1 MANEHADVIVVGAG
15 LIGLLTAQELA
26 RAGLSVIL
34 VDRGR
39 AGREAS
45 RAAAGILSPLYPW
58 NAPPGIGKL
67 ARWSQELYPVLAD
80 ELRRETGI
88 DPEWTASGALFFDV
102 EQSDAARAWGAEHGA
117 PIELLAP
124 ADLKRWEPALA
135 SVQRRAILVP
145 GVAQVHNSRLIRAVQ
160 EAVLSQG
167 VPLREGVEVTGLR
180 TQGSRVTGVETS
192 AGVIEAGLTVLAAG
206 AWSGNL
212 LETVGVRLAIRPERG
227 QVIQYDGPPGL
238 LGRILFGGGAYLVP
252 RRDGKIVAGS
262 THEDVGF
269 DTSTTE
275 EGLAG
280 LRAAAEQLLPML
292 SGAAVMRHWAGLRPA
307 TPDGLPYIGP
317 CPGTPGLYLNTGHFS
332 HGITLAPASARLL
345 ADIVLQRTP
354 IVDPTPFEP
363 DRES

>member
-26 RAGLSVIL
+26 RGGLSVIL
-34 VDRGR
+34 VERGR

-45 RAAAGILSPLYPW
+45 RAAAGILAPVCPW
-58 NAPPGIGKL
+58 KAPPELGKL

-80 ELRRETGI
+80 ELRRQTGV

-102 EQSDAARAWGAEHGA
+102 EESEAAQAWGAEHGA
-117 PIELLAP
+117 PVELLAP

-145 GVAQVHNSRLIRAVQ
+145 GVAQVHNSRLIRAAK
-160 EAVLSQG
+160 ESVLGQG
-167 VPLREGVEVTGLR
+167 VPLREGVEVTGFL
-180 TQGSRVTGVETS
+180 TQGSRVTGVRTS
-192 AGVIEAGLTVLAAG
+192 TGTVEAGQTIIAAG
-206 AWSGNL
+206 AWSGTL
-212 LETVGVRLAIRPERG
+212 LEPIGIKLGIGPERG
-227 QVIQYDGPPGL
+227 QIIQYDGPPGL

-262 THEDVGF
+262 TREDVGF

-275 EGLAG
+275 EGLAT
-280 LRAAAEQLLPML
+280 LRAAAEELLPML
-292 SGAAVMRHWAGLRPA
+292 NGAAVMRHWAGLRPA

-317 CPGTPGLYLNTGHFS
+317 CSGTPGLYLNTGHFS

-345 ADIVLQRTP
+345 ADIVLQRPP
-354 IVDPTPFEP
+354 IVDPAPFAP
-363 DRES
+363 GRAR